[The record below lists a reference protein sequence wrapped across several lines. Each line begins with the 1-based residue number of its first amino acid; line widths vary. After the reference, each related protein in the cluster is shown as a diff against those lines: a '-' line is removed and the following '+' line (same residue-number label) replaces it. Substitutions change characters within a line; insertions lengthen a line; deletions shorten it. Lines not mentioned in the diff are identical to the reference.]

1 MIKARLFY
9 NEIDEGVHLLL
20 EGHAGGGP
28 KGKDLVCAAVSAL
41 TYTLGE
47 AVERM
52 NQHGMLLCEPKVE
65 TAHGMAEIV
74 AVPRKE
80 FMQEVLLT
88 YWVIEAGLHALGR
101 NYPQS
106 VRIEETIKVK
116 GA

>member
-20 EGHAGGGP
+20 EGHAGGGA
-28 KGKDLVCAAVSAL
+28 KGQDLVCAAVSAL

-47 AVERM
+47 ALERM
-52 NQHGMLLCEPKVE
+52 HQHRMLLHEPKVE
-65 TAHGMAEIV
+65 TAPGMAEIV
-74 AVPRKE
+74 AIPRQE
-80 FMQEVLLT
+80 FMQEVLLA

-101 NYPQS
+101 NYPKS
-106 VRIEETIKVK
+106 VKIEETIKVK